1 MNRRTVKRRSVKRAS
16 VTRGWRK
23 QAPSMH
29 QRITVIMQ
37 SDFLYGIRCLGHL

>member
-1 MNRRTVKRRSVKRAS
+1 MNRRTVKRRSVKRVS

-29 QRITVIMQ
+29 Q
-37 SDFLYGIRCLGHL
+37 

>member
-29 QRITVIMQ
+29 Q
-37 SDFLYGIRCLGHL
+37 